1 MRETQ
6 PAAGQITV
14 RLNGTERAIGEK
26 AAAGLFV
33 KPASYAAPING
44 A

>member
-1 MRETQ
+1 MWTDVLDLNEFYSSTQ
-6 PAAGQITV
+6 GQMTV

-33 KPASYAAPING
+33 RPD
-44 A
+44 